1 MKTFN
6 KIKTELDK
14 NSSAYRAKPFWAW
27 NGKLDPAEL
36 RRQIR
41 IMKKMGLG
49 GFFMHSRV
57 GLDTPYLSGEWF
69 ECVDTCV
76 AEAKKLGMEAWLYDE
91 DRWPSG
97 SGGGLVTSNP
107 EFQMRVLECEVL
119 ASVSEFK
126 WDDSVVAA
134 FSAKIEGENASE
146 VKRIKVELRPDVSIG
161 HELLVFRVVVTASS
175 DWYNGQTYLDTM
187 NPKAVESFIE
197 KTHEQYKKRFGNEF
211 GRTIPGIFTDE
222 PHHGSA
228 FGDFPDIKNQKALPW
243 TARFTH
249 VFKHRYGY
257 DITDHLVK
265 LFYNVDGRK
274 ISPIRHNYHDCA
286 TYLFTESFAKTIGK
300 WCDEAGILSTGHVLY
315 ESPVSEQASAV
326 GSAMRSYE
334 YMQAPGMDLL
344 TEVWREFDTAKQ
356 VSSVARQFGRKWR
369 LTETYGCT
377 GWQFPFSGHKAL
389 GDWQLAL
396 GINLRCQHLY
406 WYTME
411 GEAKRDYPASI
422 ASQSPWWE
430 IYSKVEGYFARTHA
444 IMTRGREV
452 RDLLVIHPIE
462 STWAIFNPDWKKDK
476 EIQLMDKSLVSL
488 RDSLLGENIDFDYGD
503 EDILSRHAKVEK
515 RKGQLVFKVGE
526 AEYTTI
532 LVPPMLTMRS
542 TTLNLLEQYRQAGGK
557 VVFAGRV
564 ADYLDVEKS
573 DAVKDFAT
581 LCSEVSEKGGGLV
594 EGVENCRRVSIS
606 DTTGRQIPDTLYL
619 LREDK
624 DAWYLFVCN
633 YGTDYTKAKKEV
645 PVVERKNEFTD
656 VRIRGFEGADS
667 AVEMDSDS
675 GEWYA
680 AKTTKIDA
688 GIEIHT
694 SLEQLGS
701 RIFVIPKQACNI
713 DFPARASMETVSSQ
727 VLKPAAW
734 DISLS
739 ESNNLVLD
747 RPAYRIGK
755 GDWNTNKEILQI
767 DRAVR
772 DVLKLK
778 YRGGQMCQP
787 WVQKKQDNPKSVSIE
802 LAYRFEVDAIPS
814 GEIFVGI
821 ERAGLYR
828 IFINGNEVSS
838 DGDCGWWV
846 DKSLRRLEFSAE
858 TLVQGENELR
868 LVCDYNECHPGLEIV
883 YLLGNFGTKV
893 CGTNVSMVEFPRKL
907 EIGDWTKQG
916 LAFYSGAVSYR
927 TTIKIELKNRQRL
940 ILRVPSYDGSVVRV
954 WVDGKPADII
964 AWQPN
969 EVDITDYLA
978 DCQSEIAIEV
988 FSHRAN
994 SHGPLHLNDK
1004 QPDWTGP
1011 LEFVAEGDGW
1021 KDNYRLLACGLTSD
1035 PELIVKQ

>member
-1 MKTFN
+1 MFD
-6 KIKTELDK
+6 KIKNELEK
-14 NSSAYRAKPFWAW
+14 NSSVYRAKPFWAW
-27 NGKLDPAEL
+27 NGRLDPAEL

-57 GLDTPYLSGEWF
+57 GLDTPYLSDEWF

-76 AEAKKLGMEAWLYDE
+76 AEAKKLDMEAWLYDE

-119 ASVSEFK
+119 ASVSEFR

-134 FSAKIEGENASE
+134 FSAKIEGKNASE
-146 VKRIKVELRPDVSIG
+146 VKPIKVELRPNVSIG
-161 HELLVFRVVVTASS
+161 HELLVFRIVVTASS

-187 NPKAVESFIE
+187 NPKAVGSFIE
-197 KTHEQYKKRFGNEF
+197 KTHEQYKNRFGNEF
-211 GRTIPGIFTDE
+211 GWTVPGIFTDE

-228 FGDFPDIKNQKALPW
+228 FGDFPDTKNQKALPW
-243 TARFTH
+243 TARFIH
-249 VFKHRYGY
+249 VFKQRYGY
-257 DITDHLVK
+257 DIADHLVE

-274 ISPIRHNYHDCA
+274 ISPVRYNYHDCA
-286 TYLFTESFAKTIGK
+286 TYLFTESFSKTIGK
-300 WCDEAGILSTGHVLY
+300 WCDEASILSTGHVLY
-315 ESPVSEQASAV
+315 ESPVSEQVSAV

-377 GWQFPFSGHKAL
+377 GWQFPFFGHKAL

-422 ASQSPWWE
+422 AHQSPWWE
-430 IYSKVEGYFARTHA
+430 IYSKVEDYFARAHT

-462 STWAIFNPDWKKDK
+462 STWAIFNSDWKKDK

-488 RDSLLGENIDFDYGD
+488 RDSLLGGNIDFDYGD

-526 AEYTTI
+526 AEYTTV

-542 TTLNLLEQYRQAGGK
+542 TTLDLLKQYRQAGGK

-564 ADYLDVEKS
+564 AGYLDVEKS

-581 LCSEVSEKGGGLV
+581 LCSEVSEKGSGLV

-619 LREDK
+619 LREDEGV
-624 DAWYLFVCN
+624 WYLFVCN

-645 PVVERKNEFTD
+645 PVVERKNKFPD
-656 VRIRGFEGADS
+656 VCIRGFEGADS

-680 AKTTKIDA
+680 AKTIKIDN

-701 RIFVIPKQACNI
+701 RIFVIPKQACKV
-713 DFPARASMETVSSQ
+713 DFPARAEMEAVSKR
-727 VLKPAAW
+727 VLKKEDW
-734 DISLS
+734 EISLS

-755 GDWNTNKEILQI
+755 GNWQEKKEILQV

-778 YRGGQMCQP
+778 HRGGTMCQP
-787 WVQKKQDNPKSVSIE
+787 WVQKRDKTPKSVSIE
-802 LAYRFEVDAIPS
+802 LAYRFDVNTIPS
-814 GEIFVGI
+814 GEIFVGL
-821 ERAGLYR
+821 ERPGLYR
-828 IFINGNEVSS
+828 IVINGDEISS

-846 DKSLRRLEFSAE
+846 DKSLRRVGFSASV
-858 TLVQGENELR
+858 LVRGENELR
-868 LVCDYNECHPGLEIV
+868 LICDYNECHPGLEIV
-883 YLLGNFGTKV
+883 YLLGSFGAKV
-893 CGTNVSMVEFPRKL
+893 SGTQVSMVDLPRKL
-907 EIGDWTKQG
+907 KIGDWTKQG

-927 TTIKIELKNRQRL
+927 TTIKTELKNRQRL

-954 WVDGKPADII
+954 WVDGKPAGII

-969 EVDITDYLA
+969 EIDITDYLA
-978 DCQSEIAIEV
+978 DSQAEIAIEI

-1004 QPDWTGP
+1004 QPEWTGP
-1011 LEFVAEGDGW
+1011 LEFMTEGDEW
-1021 KDNYRLLACGLTSD
+1021 KEGYRLLPCGLTAA
-1035 PELIVKQ
+1035 PELIIKQ